1 MTKWTV
7 LKDLV
12 RKNCMI
18 KKCFYSSVKDGTT
31 NDNGKRLDGHIRD
44 IEYLM
49 WKEIWDEFGMK
60 NMGDYHDN
68 YLKKYVLLLA
78 DVFEKFIDP
87 CLQFYV
93 LSPCHYFSS
102 PGLSWNTMFKM
113 TGANLKKN
121 FRH

>member
-1 MTKWTV
+1 
-7 LKDLV
+7 
-12 RKNCMI
+12 
-18 KKCFYSSVKDGTT
+18 
-31 NDNGKRLDGHIRD
+31 
-44 IEYLM
+44 
-49 WKEIWDEFGMK
+49 MK

-93 LSPCHYFSS
+93 LNPCHYFSS
-102 PGLSWNTMFKM
+102 PGLSWNAMFKM
-113 TGANLKKN
+113 TGVNLKKN